1 LEANAEAWNNLIGMP
16 PSTLLMRRR
25 VLGRTGLDIS
35 PVSFGAITLRQ
46 LDEEA
51 TGRLVRE
58 AIGRGINYFDT
69 AHSYADTSR
78 KLGSILPD
86 VRDDIR
92 LGTKVLDRGEAEA
105 YDRLISSLDD
115 LRVDSTDIMWL
126 HAVDLEETLDE
137 VLGERGALHAILRCR
152 EEGLTRFTG
161 ITGHRP
167 DILAQAVKRF
177 PFDAVMTPVNYLYR
191 FSFGAEAGLIPL
203 CLSRGV
209 GIVAIKPRAYQR
221 LPDMLTAYNYVL
233 SQGAATIIPHGSVAE
248 LTAAM
253 ELMERLRD
261 MTATEV
267 EQILGQS
274 PELEGHCRQCGYC
287 QPCPQGIDIPL
298 ILKLSDMWHGPHR
311 VTELNPGYAVQ
322 AWSRKTYLGL
332 HPKAD
337 ACDSCAACEARCPHS
352 VEIIRELK
360 DAHRKLAS
368 GIQNGQ

>member
-1 LEANAEAWNNLIGMP
+1 
-16 PSTLLMRRR
+16 MRRP
-25 VLGRTGLDIS
+25 LGQTDLEIA
-35 PVSFGAITLRQ
+35 PISFGAITLRQ
-46 LDEEA
+46 LDEDA
-51 TGRLVRE
+51 VRRLVKE
-58 AIGRGINYFDT
+58 AIDRGINYFDT

-78 KLGSILPD
+78 RLGSILPE
-86 VRDDIR
+86 VRDDLY
-92 LGTKVLDRGEAEA
+92 LGAKVLDRGEEEA
-105 YDRLISSLDD
+105 YQRLVSSLED
-115 LRVDSTDIMWL
+115 LNVDSTDIMWL

-137 VLGERGALHAILRCR
+137 VLGDAGALRAILRCR
-152 EEGLTRFTG
+152 DEGLTRFTG

-177 PFDAVMTPVNYLYR
+177 PFDAVMTPINYLYR
-191 FSFGAEAGLIPL
+191 FSFGAESGLIPL

-248 LTAAM
+248 LNAAM
-253 ELMERLRD
+253 DLMDELRE

-267 EQILGQS
+267 EQILGRS
-274 PELEGHCRQCGYC
+274 PELEGRCRQCGYC

-311 VTELNPGYAVQ
+311 VTELNPGYPVQ
-322 AWSRKTYLGL
+322 AWSRKTYLEL

-337 ACDSCAACEARCPHS
+337 ACNSCAVCEARCPHG
-352 VEIIRELK
+352 VEIIQELK
-360 DAHRKLAS
+360 DAHRKLTS
-368 GIQNGQ
+368 GV